1 MDFGFNVPTRG
12 PLANK
17 DDLTAIAQR
26 GEALGYRYLAIP
38 DHIVVPTSIASR
50 YPYSQ
55 EGDWPGR
62 LSGDCF
68 EQLTLMA
75 WLAAATSEAR
85 LVTSVMVV
93 PHRNPVHTAKI
104 LATIDA
110 LSGGRVVLGCG
121 TGWMAEEFEAIG
133 TEPFAERGKVTDEYI
148 RIFKTL
154 WTEDAPRFQGDYN
167 SFADIVFAPTPAQD
181 PLPIWIGG
189 ESGRA
194 IRRTVELGDAWF
206 PIGANPRAPLN
217 TVSRFAAALRR
228 LEQASEAAGRDP
240 ATIGRAFWANWPD
253 DTNPIDIDAGER
265 YIFTGAPEQIAED
278 ISAFAELGV
287 QHLLFNFQ
295 RANLTETLEAM
306 EHFAAEIR
314 PLAST

>member
-93 PHRNPVHTAKI
+93 PHRSPVHTAKI

-154 WTEDAPRFQGDYN
+154 WTEDAPRFQGEYN
-167 SFADIVFAPTPAQD
+167 SFADIVFAPKPAQD

-217 TVSRFAAALRR
+217 TVPRFAAALGR
-228 LEQASEAAGRDP
+228 LEAAAETAGRDP
-240 ATIGRAFWANWPD
+240 ATIDRAFWANWPD

-278 ISAFAELGV
+278 ISAFAGLGV

-295 RANLTETLEAM
+295 RATLAETLEAM
-306 EHFAAEIR
+306 ERFMAEIR

>member
-38 DHIVVPTSIASR
+38 DHIVVSTSIASR

-93 PHRNPVHTAKI
+93 PHRSPVHTAKI

-110 LSGGRVVLGCG
+110 LSDGRVVLGCG

-148 RIFKTL
+148 RIFKAL

-167 SFADIVFAPTPAQD
+167 SFADIVFAPKPAQD

-295 RANLTETLEAM
+295 RATLTETLEAM
-306 EHFAAEIR
+306 EHFMAEIR